1 MTSRIALV
9 TGASRGIGSAIAVRL
24 RDDGLRVLT
33 PEHRE
38 LDLLSNDSIDA
49 YLKHLTEPVDILVNN
64 AGINP
69 LGSLNEFRDSDL
81 ADTLQVNL
89 VAPLR
94 LIRGL
99 THGMINRR
107 FGRIVNIS
115 SIWGTVSKSRRVSY
129 TTSKSG
135 LNGLTRAL
143 AIELAPHNVLVN
155 AVAPGYV
162 NTELTQRNNSPQE
175 IETLRQMIPAH
186 RLAEPAE
193 IAQVVAFLCSE
204 QNTYIVGQTIVVDGG
219 YTCQ

>member
-9 TGASRGIGSAIAVRL
+9 TGASRGIGTAIAARL
-24 RDDGLRVLT
+24 RNDGLRVLA

-49 YLKHLTEPVDILVNN
+49 YLNHLTEPVDILVNS

-69 LGSLNEFRDSDL
+69 LGSLSEFRDSDL
-81 ADTLQVNL
+81 GDTLQVNL

-94 LIRGL
+94 LIREL
-99 THGMINRR
+99 TPGMVNRR

-115 SIWGTVSKSRRVSY
+115 SIWGVVSKLRRVSY
-129 TTSKSG
+129 TISKSG
-135 LNGLTRAL
+135 LNGLTRTL

-175 IETLRQMIPAH
+175 IEILGQMIPAR

-193 IAQVVAFLCSE
+193 IAEVVAFLCSGK
-204 QNTYIVGQTIVVDGG
+204 NTYIVGQTIVVDGG